1 VGVNEPIDPAL
12 RGAPFPQSS
21 ASGTPPLDVGDADEA
36 VPPSSPAPP
45 PLLIDRIVAPVGARR
60 LVAGR
65 RGMGWLLTE
74 VAPAQLWSSL
84 TGALWLDG
92 YNLVLFLTLL
102 GASVTDLAWL
112 PIVNYAGIA
121 LHVLVVALWP
131 ITGDA
136 KRVCVLNTV
145 IARTMWLGTVLWPLF
160 AWWLGL
166 GAGAVLAGVFVAIF
180 LTAMFGN
187 VGVAAFMTYT
197 AAVVPREERGR
208 FYMWRN
214 LFAFGAVNLALQVVA
229 WTWPL
234 PSAGA
239 TATSTELPWLMGLF
253 VLAVVLV
260 QIGTLMLALGP
271 AMPPRHDEHLPRP
284 PLRAAMRAV
293 PEFSRFMTMGALNTA
308 AFACLL
314 PYVPRL
320 LNHLGMDGKHFALLQ
335 GNVQLPLML
344 LGIIIAGIALR
355 RIGGAVLLRWMLVV
369 SLAGDAL
376 VLVLTPANLG
386 WLALVCLGLM
396 GLGRGLASIAWIGR
410 VQELA
415 PNHDTRFPMVHIA
428 ANGAAGVVA
437 GLGLMLVMPSLD
449 AQHRA
454 DPSALDPAW
463 IAVGAGVL
471 IRLVSVAL
479 AWWPV
484 RR

>member
-1 VGVNEPIDPAL
+1 MTGPDIGHRTSDIGQPA
-12 RGAPFPQSS
+12 
-21 ASGTPPLDVGDADEA
+21 
-36 VPPSSPAPP
+36 
-45 PLLIDRIVAPVGARR
+45 LIDRIVAPFGARR

-102 GASVTDLAWL
+102 GASVADLAWL
-112 PIVNYAGIA
+112 PVVNYAGIA

-131 ITGDA
+131 IAGDA
-136 KRVCVLNTV
+136 KRVCVANTF

-166 GAGAVLAGVFVAIF
+166 GTGAVLAGVFVAIF

-229 WTWPL
+229 WAWPL
-234 PSAGA
+234 PSADGSA
-239 TATSTELPWLMGLF
+239 STSELPWLMGLI
-253 VLAVVLV
+253 VLSVVLV
-260 QIGTLMLALGP
+260 QIGTLALAFGP
-271 AMPPRHDEHLPRP
+271 AMPPRHDDHLPRP
-284 PLRAAMRAV
+284 PLREAMRAV
-293 PEFSRFMTMGALNTA
+293 PEFRRFVVIGALNTA

-320 LNHLGMDGKHFALLQ
+320 LQHLGMDGKRFALLQ

-344 LGIIIAGIALR
+344 LGIVIAGVLLR
-355 RIGGAVLLRWMLVV
+355 RIGGASLMRWMLVV
-369 SLAGDAL
+369 SLLGDAL
-376 VLVLTPANLG
+376 VLLLSPSNLA
-386 WLALVCLGLM
+386 WLALLCLGLM
-396 GLGRGLASIAWIGR
+396 GLGRGMASIAWIGR

-415 PNHDTRFPMVHIA
+415 PNHDTRFPMFHIA
-428 ANGAAGVVA
+428 ANGTAGVIA
-437 GLGLMLVMPSLD
+437 GLGLMLAMPWLD
-449 AQHRA
+449 AQHLA
-454 DPSALDPAW
+454 DPSAMDPAW
-463 IAVGAGVL
+463 AAVCAGVV
-471 IRLVSVAL
+471 IRLVSVVL

>member
-1 VGVNEPIDPAL
+1 
-12 RGAPFPQSS
+12 
-21 ASGTPPLDVGDADEA
+21 
-36 VPPSSPAPP
+36 
-45 PLLIDRIVAPVGARR
+45 
-60 LVAGR
+60 
-65 RGMGWLLTE
+65 MGWLLTE

-102 GASVTDLAWL
+102 GASVADLAWL
-112 PIVNYAGIA
+112 PVVNYAGIA

-131 ITGDA
+131 IAGDA
-136 KRVCVLNTV
+136 KRVCVANTL

-166 GAGAVLAGVFVAIF
+166 STGAVLAGVFVAIF

-214 LFAFGAVNLALQVVA
+214 LFAFGSVSLALQVVA
-229 WTWPL
+229 WAWPL
-234 PSAGA
+234 PSADGSA
-239 TATSTELPWLMGLF
+239 SASELTWLMGLF
-253 VLAVVLV
+253 VLSVVLV
-260 QIGTLMLALGP
+260 QLGTLALACGP
-271 AMPPRHDEHLPRP
+271 AMPPRQDEHLPRP
-284 PLRAAMRAV
+284 PLLAAMRAV
-293 PEFSRFMTMGALNTA
+293 PEFRRFVIIGALNTA

-320 LNHLGMDGKHFALLQ
+320 LQHLGMDGKHFALLQ

-344 LGIIIAGIALR
+344 LGIVIAGVLLR
-355 RIGGAVLLRWMLVV
+355 RIGGASLLRWMLVA
-369 SLAGDAL
+369 SLFGDAL
-376 VLVLTPANLG
+376 VLLLSPSNLA
-386 WLALVCLGLM
+386 WLAFLCLGLM

-415 PNHDTRFPMVHIA
+415 PNHDTRFPMFHIA
-428 ANGAAGVVA
+428 ANGAAGVLA
-437 GLGLMLVMPSLD
+437 GLALMWVMPWLD
-449 AQHRA
+449 ARHLA
-454 DPSALDPAW
+454 DPTQMDPAW
-463 IAVGAGVL
+463 AAVAAGVL

-479 AWWPV
+479 ALWPV

>member
-1 VGVNEPIDPAL
+1 MGEQNEANLAPRTPHLAPTQPA
-12 RGAPFPQSS
+12 
-21 ASGTPPLDVGDADEA
+21 V
-36 VPPSSPAPP
+36 
-45 PLLIDRIVAPVGARR
+45 IDRIVAPFGAGR
-60 LVAGR
+60 LVKGR

-74 VAPAQLWSSL
+74 IAPAQLWSSL

-102 GASVTDLAWL
+102 GASVADLAWL
-112 PIVNYAGIA
+112 PVVNYAGIA
-121 LHVLVVALWP
+121 LHVALVALWP

-136 KRVCVLNTV
+136 KRVCVINTV
-145 IARTMWLGTVLWPLF
+145 IARTMWLGVVVWPLL

-166 GAGAVLAGVFVAIF
+166 GTGAVLAGVFVAIF

-229 WTWPL
+229 WAWPL
-234 PSAGA
+234 SPAAGTTGQA
-239 TATSTELPWLMGLF
+239 ANTELPWLMGLF

-271 AMPPRHDEHLPRP
+271 AMPPRQDDHLPRP
-284 PLRAAMRAV
+284 PLRQAMRAV
-293 PEFSRFMTMGALNTA
+293 PEFRRFVVMGALNTA

-320 LNHLGMDGKHFALLQ
+320 LQHLGMDGKRFALLQ

-344 LGIIIAGIALR
+344 LGIVIAGVLLR
-355 RIGGAVLLRWMLVV
+355 RIGGASLMRWMLVA
-369 SLAGDAL
+369 SLLGDTL
-376 VLVLTPANLG
+376 VLLLSPTNLA

-428 ANGAAGVVA
+428 ANGAAGVLA
-437 GLGLMLVMPSLD
+437 GLMLMLAMPWLD
-449 AQHRA
+449 ARHVA
-454 DPSALDPAW
+454 DPSLVDPAW
-463 IAVGAGVL
+463 AAVCAGVL
-471 IRLVSVAL
+471 IRLVSVGLAL
-479 AWWPV
+479 WPV

>member
-1 VGVNEPIDPAL
+1 MNEPTEPIL
-12 RGAPFPQSS
+12 RGAPFPPSS
-21 ASGTPPLDVGDADEA
+21 ASGMPPLDAGDADEA
-36 VPPSSPAPP
+36 VPPSSPPP
-45 PLLIDRIVAPVGARR
+45 APLLIDRVVAPFGARR

-74 VAPAQLWSSL
+74 VAPAQLWSGL

-102 GASVTDLAWL
+102 GASVADLAWL
-112 PIVNYAGIA
+112 PVVNYAGIA
-121 LHVLVVALWP
+121 LYVAVVALWP
-131 ITGDA
+131 IAGDA
-136 KRVCVLNTV
+136 KRVCVVNTV
-145 IARTMWLGTVLWPLF
+145 IARFLWLGTVLWPLF
-160 AWWLGL
+160 AWWAGF
-166 GAGAVLAGVFVAIF
+166 GTGAVLAGVFVAIF

-208 FYMWRN
+208 FFMWRN

-229 WTWPL
+229 WQWPT
-234 PSAGA
+234 AA
-239 TATSTELPWLMGLF
+239 TPDAAVSVELPWLMGMF
-253 VLAVVLV
+253 VVAVVLV
-260 QIGTLMLALGP
+260 QLGTLMLALGP
-271 AMPPRHDEHLPRP
+271 AMPPRHDDHLPRP
-284 PLRAAMRAV
+284 PLREAMRAV
-293 PEFSRFMTMGALNTA
+293 PEFWRFMVMGALNTA

-320 LNHLGMDGKHFALLQ
+320 LQHLGMDGKHFALLQ

-344 LGIIIAGIALR
+344 LGIIIAGVALK
-355 RIGGAVLLRWMLVV
+355 RIGGAVLMRWMLVV
-369 SLAGDAL
+369 SFIGDAL

-386 WLALVCLGLM
+386 WLALLCLGLM

-437 GLGLMLVMPSLD
+437 GLGLMLVMPWLD
-449 AQHRA
+449 ARHLA
-454 DPSALDPAW
+454 DPALPDPAW
-463 IAVGAGVL
+463 IAVAAGVV
-471 IRLVSVAL
+471 IRLGSVVLAL
-479 AWWPV
+479 WPV

>member
-1 VGVNEPIDPAL
+1 MVPDVDPLNAAH
-12 RGAPFPQSS
+12 RTPHAAPNDQ
-21 ASGTPPLDVGDADEA
+21 
-36 VPPSSPAPP
+36 PA
-45 PLLIDRIVAPVGARR
+45 LIDRLVAPFGARR

-84 TGALWLDG
+84 TGAMWLDG

-102 GASVTDLAWL
+102 GASVADLAWL
-112 PIVNYAGIA
+112 PVVNYAGIA

-131 ITGDA
+131 IAGDA
-136 KRVCVLNTV
+136 KRVCVANTV

-166 GAGAVLAGVFVAIF
+166 GTGAVLAGVFVAIF

-214 LFAFGAVNLALQVVA
+214 LFAFGSVSLALQVVA
-229 WTWPL
+229 WAWPV
-234 PSAGA
+234 PPTDGSGHVSGNA
-239 TATSTELPWLMGLF
+239 SELPWLMGLIVLSVVF
-253 VLAVVLV
+253 VHL
-260 QIGTLMLALGP
+260 GTLALAFGP
-271 AMPPRHDEHLPRP
+271 AMPPRQDQHLPRP
-284 PLRAAMRAV
+284 PLREAMRAV
-293 PEFSRFMTMGALNTA
+293 PEFRRFVLMGALNTA

-320 LNHLGMDGKHFALLQ
+320 LQHLGMDGKHFALLQ

-344 LGIIIAGIALR
+344 LGIVIAGVLLR
-355 RIGGAVLLRWMLVV
+355 RIGSASLLRWMLVA
-369 SLAGDAL
+369 SLLGDAL
-376 VLVLTPANLG
+376 VLLLSPTNLA
-386 WLALVCLGLM
+386 WLAFLCLGLM

-410 VQELA
+410 MQELA
-415 PNHDTRFPMVHIA
+415 PNHDTRFPMFHIA
-428 ANGAAGVVA
+428 ANGAAGVLA
-437 GLGLMLVMPSLD
+437 GLVLMVMMPWLD
-449 AQHRA
+449 ARHVA
-454 DPSALDPAW
+454 DPSLTDPAW
-463 IAVGAGVL
+463 AAVCAGVL
-471 IRLVSVAL
+471 FRLVSVAL
-479 AWWPV
+479 ALWPT

>member
-1 VGVNEPIDPAL
+1 
-12 RGAPFPQSS
+12 
-21 ASGTPPLDVGDADEA
+21 
-36 VPPSSPAPP
+36 
-45 PLLIDRIVAPVGARR
+45 
-60 LVAGR
+60 
-65 RGMGWLLTE
+65 MGWLLTE

-102 GASVTDLAWL
+102 GATVGDLAWL
-112 PIVNYAGIA
+112 PVVNYAGIA
-121 LHVLVVALWP
+121 LHVAVVALWP

-136 KRVCVLNTV
+136 KRVCVVNTI
-145 IARTMWLGTVLWPLF
+145 IARSMWLGVVVWPLI

-166 GAGAVLAGVFVAIF
+166 GTGAVLAGVFVAIF

-208 FYMWRN
+208 FFMWRN

-229 WTWPL
+229 WAWPV
-234 PSAGA
+234 PGEGSSTAGINA
-239 TATSTELPWLMGLF
+239 ELWWLMGLF
-253 VLAVVLV
+253 AVAVVVV
-260 QIGTLMLALGP
+260 QLGTLMLAWGP
-271 AMPPRHDEHLPRP
+271 AMPPRHDDHLPRP
-284 PLRAAMRAV
+284 PLRDALRAV
-293 PEFSRFMTMGALNTA
+293 PEFRRFMVIGALNTA

-344 LGIIIAGIALR
+344 LGIVIAGIALR
-355 RIGGAVLLRWMLVV
+355 RIGGASLLRWMLVV
-369 SLAGDAL
+369 SFIGDAV
-376 VLVLTPANLG
+376 VLLLTSANLG

-415 PNHDTRFPMVHIA
+415 PNHDTRFPMIHIA

-437 GLGLMLVMPSLD
+437 GLGLMLVMPWLD
-449 AQHRA
+449 ARHVA
-454 DPSALDPAW
+454 DPLLIDPAW
-463 IAVGAGVL
+463 AAVCAGVF

-479 AWWPV
+479 ALWPV

>member
-1 VGVNEPIDPAL
+1 
-12 RGAPFPQSS
+12 
-21 ASGTPPLDVGDADEA
+21 LDAGDADEVA
-36 VPPSSPAPP
+36 PSVATTVQ
-45 PLLIDRIVAPVGARR
+45 PLLIDRLVAPFGARR

-65 RGMGWLLTE
+65 RSMGWLLTE

-112 PIVNYAGIA
+112 PVVNYAGIA

-131 ITGDA
+131 IAGDA
-136 KRVCVLNTV
+136 KRICVANTV
-145 IARTMWLGTVLWPLF
+145 VARSMWLGTVLWPLF

-166 GAGAVLAGVFVAIF
+166 GTAAVLAGVFVAIF

-214 LFAFGAVNLALQVVA
+214 LFAFGSVNLALQVVA
-229 WTWPL
+229 WAWPL
-234 PSAGA
+234 PPTDG
-239 TATSTELPWLMGLF
+239 STNAAELPWLMGLF
-253 VLAVVLV
+253 VLAVVVV
-260 QIGTLMLALGP
+260 QIGTLALAFGP
-271 AMPPRHDEHLPRP
+271 AMPPRHDQHLPRP
-284 PLRAAMRAV
+284 PLRIALRAV
-293 PEFSRFMTMGALNTA
+293 PEFHRVVVMGALNTA

-320 LNHLGMDGKHFALLQ
+320 LQHLGMDGKHFALLQ

-344 LGIIIAGIALR
+344 LGIVMAGVALR
-355 RIGGAVLLRWMLVV
+355 RVGGAVLLRWMLVV
-369 SLAGDAL
+369 SLLGD
-376 VLVLTPANLG
+376 VVVLTLTPGNLA
-386 WLALVCLGLM
+386 WLALLCLGLM

-415 PNHDTRFPMVHIA
+415 PNHDTRFPMLHIA
-428 ANGAAGVVA
+428 ANGSAGVVA
-437 GLGLMLVMPSLD
+437 GLGLMAFMPWLD
-449 AQHRA
+449 ARHLS
-454 DPSALDPAW
+454 DPTAVDPAW
-463 IAVGAGVL
+463 AAVCAGVV
-471 IRLVSVAL
+471 IRLASVAL
-479 AWWPV
+479 ALWPV

>member
-1 VGVNEPIDPAL
+1 MVPEVDPSNAAH
-12 RGAPFPQSS
+12 R
-21 ASGTPPLDVGDADEA
+21 TPHA
-36 VPPSSPAPP
+36 VPVDHPA
-45 PLLIDRIVAPVGARR
+45 LIDRVVAPFGARR

-74 VAPAQLWSSL
+74 VAPAQWWSSL

-102 GASVTDLAWL
+102 GASVADLAWL
-112 PIVNYAGIA
+112 PVVNYAGIA
-121 LHVLVVALWP
+121 LHVALVALWP
-131 ITGDA
+131 ISGDA
-136 KRVCVLNTV
+136 KRVCVANTL
-145 IARTMWLGTVLWPLF
+145 IARTMWLGTVVWPLC

-166 GAGAVLAGVFVAIF
+166 STGAVLAGVFVAIF

-214 LFAFGAVNLALQVVA
+214 LFAFGSVNLALHAVA
-229 WTWPL
+229 WSWPL
-234 PSAGA
+234 PPTDGSANV
-239 TATSTELPWLMGLF
+239 SELPWLMGLF
-253 VLAVVLV
+253 VVSVVLV
-260 QIGTLMLALGP
+260 QLGTLALAFGP
-271 AMPPRHDEHLPRP
+271 AMPPRHDDHLPRP
-284 PLRAAMRAV
+284 PLREAMRAV
-293 PEFSRFMTMGALNTA
+293 PEFRRFVIIGALNTA

-320 LNHLGMDGKHFALLQ
+320 LQHLGMDGKHFALLQ

-344 LGIIIAGIALR
+344 LGIVIAGVVLR
-355 RIGGAVLLRWMLVV
+355 RIGGASLLRWMLAA
-369 SLAGDAL
+369 SLLGDAL
-376 VLVLTPANLG
+376 VLLLSPTNLA
-386 WLALVCLGLM
+386 WLAFLCLGLM

-415 PNHDTRFPMVHIA
+415 PNHDTRFPMFHIA
-428 ANGAAGVVA
+428 ANGAAGVLA
-437 GLGLMLVMPSLD
+437 GLTLMWAMPWLD
-449 AQHRA
+449 ARHLA
-454 DPSALDPAW
+454 DPTQMDPAW
-463 IAVGAGVL
+463 AAVCAGVV

-479 AWWPV
+479 ALWPV